1 MSTKHIQVRFRKE
14 SEQNLI
20 KYRVVLAIRKRQSNF
35 LELLTS
41 ILYCNKIDETE
52 HSRTVVTID
61 QFGYVVRRKR
71 NHYVRACMFT

>member
-35 LELLTS
+35 LELLAS
-41 ILYCNKIDETE
+41 ILYCNKMDETE

-71 NHYVRACMFT
+71 NRYVRACMFT